1 MNEIAKHKAS
11 VEDADTQSKVR
22 KRPFLPSSYPF
33 LLPHVLFLL
42 ERAKHEST
50 ESSGYCPHKLLP
62 AEIRQCFPVAP
73 ACTCLTL
80 MGCIWL
86 KLSLCCPSRCTS
98 CMKPYSAGAPLPP
111 PFLSW
116 YRDLSPSSSY
126 TNKVGGQPQGVSR
139 GMESEQLLFPSL
151 WSWILMPCLLF

>member
-1 MNEIAKHKAS
+1 MRLPSIKL

-86 KLSLCCPSRCTS
+86 KLVTMLSLQVHQLYETIQRWRPHCH
-98 CMKPYSAGAPLPP
+98 L

-116 YRDLSPSSSY
+116 YRDLSPSNSY
-126 TNKVGGQPQGVSR
+126 TNKVGGQPQGGVKR
-139 GMESEQLLFPSL
+139 NGK
-151 WSWILMPCLLF
+151 

>member
-86 KLSLCCPSRCTS
+86 KLVTMLSLQVHQLYETIQRWSPIATS
-98 CMKPYSAGAPLPP
+98 LPE
-111 PFLSW
+111 LVQ
-116 YRDLSPSSSY
+116 RLV
-126 TNKVGGQPQGVSR
+126 TIKQLHEQGGRPATRGVKR
-139 GMESEQLLFPSL
+139 NGK
-151 WSWILMPCLLF
+151 